1 MARAFFL
8 PVDDAIVEALL
19 SAYGE
24 TSVANDINNRG
35 QIVGTAKPPTGPSH
49 AVLWENGTI
58 RDLGNLGGPDTEA
71 SQAFAVNDCGQI
83 VGSGQNPELEIEG
96 FLWENGTMRRLGALG
111 DDGSTP
117 RDINEHGEIV
127 GYSNIDSGPLRP
139 FLWRDGAMYDLN
151 DLMTNL
157 PANIE
162 LRTALRHQRPR
173 RHRRRDLQQ
182 PVRTRQVPTRS
193 RVRADPDGQAGP
205 AAAGQPHR
213 RLHLRP

>member
-24 TSVANDINNRG
+24 SSVANDINNRG

-71 SQAFAVNDCGQI
+71 SQAFAINDRGQI
-83 VGSGQNPELEIEG
+83 VGSGQNPQLEIEG
-96 FLWENGTMRRLGALG
+96 FLWENGTIRRLGALG

-117 RDINEHGEIV
+117 RDINEHGDDRRLLEHRQ
-127 GYSNIDSGPLRP
+127 RP
-139 FLWRDGAMYDLN
+139 APAVPVARRRDVR
-151 DLMTNL
+151 
-157 PANIE
+157 P
-162 LRTALRHQRPR
+162 QRPR
-173 RHRRRDLQQ
+173 DQLARQRRAQD
-182 PVRTRQVPTRS
+182 
-193 RVRADPDGQAGP
+193 RAP
-205 AAAGQPHR
+205 ASTTTASSSA
-213 RLHLRP
+213 RPATARAHPASPNAITGSC